1 MVLTS
6 VDLPAPLSPTRATTS
21 PAWTSKSMSLSA
33 CTAPKRFETPD
44 SDRTAVVAGER
55 VAVMSVLQVVPGG
68 AGDSAGGLSRCG
80 PVACRTRRATAG
92 YAVRPWVGRPRR
104 HAPPTGDGSAQAC
117 RGARGSER
125 AGADV
130 GDLVDVVLD
139 DGVLDGVLGDRDRV
153 EDRRRHTL

>member
-33 CTAPKRFETPD
+33 CTAPKRFDTPD

-68 AGDSAGGLSRCG
+68 AATPSEGG
-80 PVACRTRRATAG
+80 
-92 YAVRPWVGRPRR
+92 
-104 HAPPTGDGSAQAC
+104 
-117 RGARGSER
+117 RGAFPPPG
-125 AGADV
+125 AGR
-130 GDLVDVVLD
+130 D
-139 DGVLDGVLGDRDRV
+139 DGVRSEPVGGTAASARPT
-153 EDRRRHTL
+153 HG